1 MSRKY
6 LSFILFILIVACS
19 EEDQYVESS
28 IDNFVK
34 SQTSFALLDTFS
46 VNMETII
53 IDSIGTSSTGTLLT
67 GKYDDPELGPTE
79 SKAYFELTPPSGF
92 DLAENEEYDSLVL
105 VLNYGDLVYGDTLQT
120 QTIWVKQ
127 LLEEMEESDDGGYYN
142 TTEFNYSDDA
152 LGELIFIAKPFKNQ
166 ELTIKMSDALGVD
179 LFNKLKDDADEVSSS
194 EDFREFFKGLVLEGG
209 EENTAVLSFLADTSA
224 CLVLHTHISEESR
237 RLQSYEFSMGASGNY
252 FNHIE
257 ADRST
262 TVLSDLSTQR
272 ESISSS
278 QLGDKAFIQGGTGI
292 ITRINFPSLD
302 RLLEMDTKN
311 LMYKAELIL
320 KPYPGSEDV
329 IDLPSSLVLY
339 YTDKYNN
346 LVSQVTDSDD
356 EVISA
361 SLYYDEFYHEG
372 NYYVLDITDPLYSE
386 LSDGFIDSEIG
397 MILTIP
403 TDEIKG
409 SLSRLVLDARSDIKY
424 RPVLNL
430 YYMFFE

>member
-6 LSFILFILIVACS
+6 LSFILLFFIIACS
-19 EEDQYVESS
+19 DEDQYVESS

-53 IDSIGTSSTGTLLT
+53 IDSIETSSTGTLLT

-79 SKAYFELTPPSGF
+79 SKAFFELTPPSGF

-105 VLNYGDLVYGDTLQT
+105 VLNYGDLVYGDTLQA

-142 TTEFNYSDDA
+142 TTEFDYCDDA
-152 LGELIFIAKPFKNQ
+152 LGELTFIAKPFKNQ
-166 ELTIKMSDALGVD
+166 ELTIRMSDALGVD

-194 EDFREFFKGLVLEGG
+194 EDFREYFKGLVLEGS

-237 RLQSYEFSMGASGNY
+237 RLQSYEFSIGASGIY

-257 ADRST
+257 ADRSA
-262 TVLSDLSTQR
+262 TVLSDLSTQQ

-311 LMYKAELIL
+311 LMYRAELIL
-320 KPYPGSEDV
+320 RPYPGSEDV
-329 IDLPSSLVLY
+329 VDLPSSLVLY

-361 SLYYDEFYHEG
+361 SLYYDEFYHES

-409 SLSRLVLDARSDIKY
+409 SLSRLILDARSDIKY

>member
-6 LSFILFILIVACS
+6 LSFILLLLIIACS
-19 EEDQYVESS
+19 DEDQYVESS

-46 VNMETII
+46 VSLETII
-53 IDSIGTSSTGTLLT
+53 IDSIETTSTGTLFA
-67 GKYDDPELGPTE
+67 GKHDDPELGPTE
-79 SKAYFELTPPSGF
+79 STAYFELTLPSEF
-92 DLAENEEYDSLVL
+92 DLDEDEEYDSLIL
-105 VLNYGDLVYGDTLQT
+105 VLNYGDLIYGDTLLPQT
-120 QTIWVKQ
+120 LRVKQ
-127 LLEEMEESDDGGYYN
+127 LLEEMDDDDEGFYN
-142 TTEFNYSDDA
+142 TTKFDYSDEA
-152 LGELIFIAKPFKNQ
+152 LGELTFIAKPFKDQ

-194 EDFREFFKGLVLEGG
+194 EDFREYFKGLVLEGG

-224 CLVLHTHISEESR
+224 NLILHTHVREEIK
-237 RLQSYEFSMGASGNY
+237 RLETYNFSVGSSGVY

-257 ADRST
+257 GDRSST
-262 TVLSDLSTQR
+262 MLSDLSTQR
-272 ESISSS
+272 ESIASS

-302 RLLEMDTKN
+302 RLLELDTKN

-320 KPYPGSEDV
+320 KPYPGSEDAV
-329 IDLPSSLVLY
+329 DLPSTLVLY

-346 LVSQVTDSDD
+346 LVSEVTDSND

-361 SLYYDEFYHEG
+361 SLYFDEFYNEA
-372 NYYVLDITDPLYSE
+372 NYYTIDITDPLYSE
-386 LSDGFIDSEIG
+386 LSDGFIDDEIG

-403 TDEIKG
+403 EDEIKG